1 MTKMTKRAL
10 CAQAV
15 VFALAA
21 TSASAAE
28 QVKESYHPTVNGS
41 PVTLMKDN
49 LITQKLG
56 GRAVNLDVYAGEFV
70 RYDSNIYGSQ
80 NEESSTVFT
89 TAVGALL
96 QVDEKDRWNVRVE
109 GQALQNVYSNHSEY
123 NGQEGFLNARGAV
136 VISPALTVRANGN
149 VSRTN
154 DNSRTAEDVYQTT
167 YYGAGAGVTVAP
179 SPYFSVDA
187 DYQHSG
193 VRRENVYKDYEYDT
207 DSITLRP
214 SYAVTDNTRLYAQAA
229 YEMANVRGK
238 LFNDT
243 NTLTGV
249 VGAAW
254 TYRDTARLYGEVGAA
269 YMDFDDSHKA
279 MDYAGDTKTRPTA
292 RVGGELAL
300 NADVKMMG
308 QISYAPSISA
318 TSTSSSKS
326 AYIDS
331 VRVQAGLQYSPG
343 AGRFTASATP
353 YFSYNKPSNSED
365 DKYRDIG
372 VTLGTT
378 YCVKDW
384 LNVSAGY
391 RFTNTKYENSASYDR
406 HMVMLGLALTL

>member
-1 MTKMTKRAL
+1 MKMMPKCAL

-21 TSASAAE
+21 TTASAAE

-80 NEESSTVFT
+80 NKVSSTVFT
-89 TAVGALL
+89 TAVGALM
-96 QVDEKDRWNVRVE
+96 QVDEKDRWNLRVE

-123 NGQEGFLNARGAV
+123 NGQEGFLNASGGI

-154 DNSRTAEDVYQTT
+154 DNSRDAKDVNWTT
-167 YYGAGAGVTVAP
+167 NYSAGAGATVAP

-187 DYQHSG
+187 DYLHTG
-193 VRRENVYKDYEYDT
+193 VRREENKWAEYDS
-207 DSITLRP
+207 DSLTVRP
-214 SYAVTDNTRLYAQAA
+214 SYALTDNTRVYTQLG
-229 YEMANVRGK
+229 YEMANVRGSK
-238 LFNDT
+238 FHDT
-243 NTLTGV
+243 DTLSAA

-254 TYRDTARLYGEVGAA
+254 TYRDTARLYGEVGLS
-269 YMDFDDSHKA
+269 YMDFDSNGDA
-279 MDYAGDTKTRPTA
+279 AVDYAGDTKTRPTA

-300 NADVKMMG
+300 NADVKMTG

-318 TSTSSSKS
+318 TSTSSQKS
-326 AYIDS
+326 SYIDS

-343 AGRFTASATP
+343 AGRFTVSATP
-353 YFSYNKPSNSED
+353 YFSYNKPSNSAD
-365 DKYRDIG
+365 DEYRDMGI
-372 VTLGTT
+372 TLGTS

-391 RFTNTKYENSASYDR
+391 RFTNTKYQGADSYDR